1 MVGAVAEVRFIHVD
15 AEDAGQ
21 RLDNFLLKHLRKVPR
36 PLIYR
41 IVRKGE
47 VRVNKGRAQVSQRL
61 QAGDVVRIPPV
72 KLPDSPERVTP
83 PASQV
88 PRIEQAI
95 LFEDD
100 DLIVINKPPGMAVHG
115 GSGVSWGL
123 IELVRNARPLAKRVE
138 LVHRLDRDTSG
149 AIILAK
155 KMSVLR
161 DLHQQIRDHQ
171 VTKLYWTRVKG
182 RWPKALIKVEQPL
195 RKFTLPSGERRVEV
209 HPAGKPSLSFMRL
222 LADLGQASLI
232 EVKLATGRTHQIRVH
247 CAANGHPIAGDDKYG
262 DAEFDQWQARQG
274 MHSLALHA
282 RMVAFKHPKTGE
294 QVKIFAPLYPD
305 FDKLLRHHQLS
316 QKEIS

>member
-1 MVGAVAEVRFIHVD
+1 VAEVRFIEVD
-15 AEDAGQ
+15 AEEAGQ
-21 RLDNFLLKHLRKVPR
+21 RLDNFLLKHLRKAPR

-61 QAGDVVRIPPV
+61 QVGDVVRVPPV
-72 KLPDSPERVTP
+72 KLPESAEQVRP
-83 PASQV
+83 PVAQL

-100 DLIVINKPPGMAVHG
+100 DVMVINKPPGMAVHG

-161 DLHQQIRDHQ
+161 DLHQQVRDHQ
-171 VTKLYWTRVKG
+171 VTKVYWALVKG
-182 RWPKALIKVEQPL
+182 LWPKACTKVEQPL

-209 HPAGKPSLSFMRL
+209 HSEGKPSLSYVRV
-222 LADLGQASLI
+222 LADLAVASLL

-262 DAEFDQWQARQG
+262 DADFDRWQRQQG
-274 MHSLALHA
+274 MTSLALHA
-282 RMVAFKHPKTGE
+282 RLVSFRHPKTGE
-294 QVKIFAPLYPD
+294 QVTLTAPLYPD
-305 FDKLLRHHQLS
+305 FDKLLMNQHINPQNVR
-316 QKEIS
+316 

>member
-1 MVGAVAEVRFIHVD
+1 MAGVRFIEVGT
-15 AEDAGQ
+15 EEAGQ
-21 RLDNFLLKHLRKVPR
+21 RLDNFLLKHLRKAPR

-61 QAGDVVRIPPV
+61 QTGDVVRVPPV
-72 KLPDSPERVTP
+72 KLADTPERVTP
-83 PASQV
+83 PVAQV

-161 DLHQQIRDHQ
+161 DLHQQVRDHQ
-171 VTKLYWTRVKG
+171 VTKIYWALVKG
-182 RWPKALIKVEQPL
+182 QWPKARTKVEQPL
-195 RKFTLPSGERRVEV
+195 RKFNLPSGERRVEV
-209 HPAGKPSLSFMRL
+209 HPAGKPSLSFVRV
-222 LADLGQASLI
+222 LADLPNASLL

-262 DAEFDQWQARQG
+262 DAGFDRWQRQQG
-274 MHSLALHA
+274 MTSLALHA
-282 RMVAFKHPKTGE
+282 RLVSFRHPKTGE
-294 QVKIFAPLYPD
+294 QVTLTAPLYPD
-305 FDKLLRHHQLS
+305 FDKLLMS
-316 QKEIS
+316 QRINQKDVT